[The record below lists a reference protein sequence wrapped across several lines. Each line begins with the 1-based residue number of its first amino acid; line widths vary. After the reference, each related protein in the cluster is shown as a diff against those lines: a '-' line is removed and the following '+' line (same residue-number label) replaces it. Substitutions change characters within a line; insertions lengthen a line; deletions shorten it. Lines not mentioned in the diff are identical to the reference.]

1 MIHCLQ
7 SLVLFIATIGSS
19 SDLIYYL
26 VLLFLLLL
34 SGDVELNPG
43 PMIDDQPDIFLLLEW
58 LEPLVDWQP
67 FGLLLPGITQHEISI
82 IEQVDAKNQKLAL
95 FSKWLN
101 TDPTATWRD
110 VLNAL
115 TKREEINLL
124 QTINDQLQVHQCTGG
139 MIMYLY
145 INNYIKC
152 IIGNTDGPTSTVPVV
167 STVSS
172 SVSVI
177 NKHVTSTTSGN
188 HTLNTTLIN

>member
-1 MIHCLQ
+1 
-7 SLVLFIATIGSS
+7 
-19 SDLIYYL
+19 
-26 VLLFLLLL
+26 
-34 SGDVELNPG
+34 
-43 PMIDDQPDIFLLLEW
+43 MIDDRPDIFLLRQW
-58 LEPLVDWQP
+58 LEPLVDWQS
-67 FGLLLPGITQHEISI
+67 FGLLLPGITQQDITTIEDFEIDT
-82 IEQVDAKNQKLAL
+82 EQSKEGL

-101 TDPTATWRD
+101 KSHTATWRD

-124 QTINDQLQVHQCTGG
+124 QIINDQLQVHQCTGG

-152 IIGNTDGPTSTVPVV
+152 IIGNTDAPTSTVPVV

-177 NKHVTSTTSGN
+177 NKPVTSTTLGN
-188 HTLNTTLIN
+188 HNILLIVQLS

>member
-1 MIHCLQ
+1 MNCLQ

-26 VLLFLLLL
+26 VLLLLLLL

-43 PMIDDQPDIFLLLEW
+43 PMIDDQPDIFLLLQW
-58 LEPLVDWQP
+58 LEPLVDWQS
-67 FGLLLPGITQHEISI
+67 FGILLPGITQQDISI
-82 IEQVDAKNQKLAL
+82 IEQVDTEHQKLAL
-95 FSKWLN
+95 FTKWLN
-101 TDPTATWRD
+101 TDSTATWRD

-152 IIGNTDGPTSTVPVV
+152 IIGNNDAPTSTVPVV

-177 NKHVTSTTSGN
+177 DKPVTSTTSGK